1 MRKTDQAARPGSD
14 ETGGAAACGSFFAVV
29 PDGLAVT
36 VRLTPRGGRDAIEGV
51 ERRADGRSV
60 LKVRV
65 RAAAS
70 GGEANAALTRL
81 IAGALGIAPRSVTLA
96 SGATAR
102 VKRLKIAGDGAA
114 LAAALRK
121 LVE

>member
-1 MRKTDQAARPGSD
+1 VA
-14 ETGGAAACGSFFAVV
+14 
-29 PDGLAVT
+29 PDGLTVT
-36 VRLTPRGGRDAIEGV
+36 ERLTPRGGRDAIDGIEQ
-51 ERRADGRSV
+51 RADGQKV
-60 LKVRV
+60 LKARV

-70 GGEANAALTRL
+70 EGEANAALTRL
-81 IAGALGIAPRSVTLA
+81 VAGALGVAPRSVTLA

-121 LVE
+121 LVG